1 MILAGEEE
9 ITMTLLII
17 IFGCCFQFENFR
29 KKQNGGLVDKNWREE
44 SSGLVNEGKGLEV
57 Q

>member
-9 ITMTLLII
+9 ITMTLFII
-17 IFGCCFQFENFR
+17 IFGCCFKFENFR
-29 KKQNGGLVDKNWREE
+29 KKQNGGLVDKNWKEE